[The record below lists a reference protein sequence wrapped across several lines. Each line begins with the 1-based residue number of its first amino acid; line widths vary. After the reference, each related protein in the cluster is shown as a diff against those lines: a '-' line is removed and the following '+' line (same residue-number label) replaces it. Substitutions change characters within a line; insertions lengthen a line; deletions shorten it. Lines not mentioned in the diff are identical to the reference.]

1 MSCPP
6 FLIRFVKNIE
16 KEIDDVLKIT
26 PAANDTYDWIYRE
39 HDQKVSHRT
48 TLMRNSV
55 NARIETLFKLLSYD
69 CEPPLQVQV
78 DVPGFPQVLIPFDD
92 IDVVKSFICDALDMT
107 MGAWPVRDWPKEEC
121 YCCGDDI
128 DEETEKVDEI
138 PPLERE
144 SAIDES
150 ESMPPLID
158 VNGQEVHEN
167 QENAEINN
175 HYNYYHNHNYMNNPN
190 AWSWNN
196 S

>member
-1 MSCPP
+1 MSYPP
-6 FLIRFVKNIE
+6 FLIRFVKNVE
-16 KEIDDVLKIT
+16 KEIDDVLKIV
-26 PAANDTYDWIYRE
+26 PGANDTYEWIYRE
-39 HDQKVSHRT
+39 HDQKVVHRT

-55 NARIETLFKLLSYD
+55 NARIETLFKLVSYD

-92 IDVVKSFICDALDMT
+92 LDVVRTFIQDALDMT
-107 MGAWPVRDWPKEEC
+107 MGAWPVREWPKQEC
-121 YCCGDDI
+121 SSCGDHI
-128 DEETEKVDEI
+128 DEETEEVDEI
-138 PPLERE
+138 PPLDKE

-150 ESMPPLID
+150 DSMPPLID

-167 QENAEINN
+167 QEDAEVN